1 MQKDT
6 DLTQRVLIFEFEIN
20 NVGEITVIE
29 TVLEIVPQSS
39 QTIFPELGN
48 IKISVVIMIT
58 V

>member
-1 MQKDT
+1 MILQ
-6 DLTQRVLIFEFEIN
+6 LSYHVEFEIN
-20 NVGEITVIE
+20 NVGKITVIE

-39 QTIFPELGN
+39 QTIFSELGN